1 MDDRPPTIEPLGAQ
15 HDRTAFSCGE
25 PTLDAYLQR
34 QASQDVRR
42 RVAQVFVATDGKGSI
57 AGYYS
62 LSAASFQRHDLP
74 PALAKRLPHYPVPAA
89 VLGRLAVD
97 RGQQGRGLGEML
109 LLDAI
114 RRVLWASRA
123 VAIHAMVVD
132 AKNERAQAFYER
144 YGFRALASQ
153 PRRLFLPLET
163 FEKLG
168 LQSITERPSGGIERR
183 GVLRAPMAHAGLRR
197 LRWPRGPRAPRA
209 AGARRKAE

>member
-1 MDDRPPTIEPLGAQ
+1 VDEPSPVIEPLGPH

-25 PTLDAYLQR
+25 PALDSYLQR

-42 RVAQVFVATDGKGSI
+42 RVAQVFVAVGDAPGKI

-62 LSAASFQRHDLP
+62 LSAASFEKDELP

-97 RGQQGRGLGEML
+97 RAQQGRGLGEML

-114 RRVLWASRA
+114 RRVVRASTTIA
-123 VAIHAMVVD
+123 VHAIVVD
-132 AKNERAQAFYER
+132 AKNERARAFYER
-144 YGFRALASQ
+144 YGFRAFATG

-163 FEKLG
+163 FGKLG
-168 LQSITERPSGGIERR
+168 L
-183 GVLRAPMAHAGLRR
+183 
-197 LRWPRGPRAPRA
+197 
-209 AGARRKAE
+209 